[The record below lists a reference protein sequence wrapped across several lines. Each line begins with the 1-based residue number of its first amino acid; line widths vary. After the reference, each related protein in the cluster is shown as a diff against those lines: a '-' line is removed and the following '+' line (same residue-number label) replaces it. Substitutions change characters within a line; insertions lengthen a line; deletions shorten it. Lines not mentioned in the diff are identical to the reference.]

1 MPEKAVCSPEADD
14 LRLSFSYAAGAELS
28 QSLSLTGGLPP
39 NIHSFPSPPLPLRPA
54 DGSSCSLQALES
66 LGCIRKF
73 HFERPGAASL
83 FSKPAREEVITG
95 GKLSDA
101 PAAFYEPAIDCTLKM
116 GRVFPYELNWNKWG
130 AGAPL

>member
-1 MPEKAVCSPEADD
+1 MTSAYHFPMQLEQ
-14 LRLSFSYAAGAELS
+14 SYQTVPNPNRRA
-28 QSLSLTGGLPP
+28 PP
-39 NIHSFPSPPLPLRPA
+39 PTIHSFPLSPPPPPQLTGPLAP
-54 DGSSCSLQALES
+54 LQALEF